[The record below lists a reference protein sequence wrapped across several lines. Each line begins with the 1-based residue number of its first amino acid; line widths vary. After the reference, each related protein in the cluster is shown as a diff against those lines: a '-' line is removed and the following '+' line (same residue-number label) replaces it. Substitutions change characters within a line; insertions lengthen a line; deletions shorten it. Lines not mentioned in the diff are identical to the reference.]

1 MKMFKK
7 VLAAMLVGVMA
18 ASMIGCGG
26 SSDTQDTAE
35 TATESAQAATD
46 LPESAK
52 IAEIQ
57 EKGKLVLGTASG
69 YPPFE
74 FVSNEN
80 NGAVI
85 GIDVELAQAVADK
98 LGVELIVQDMPFGEL
113 VMNLSM
119 GQCDIVIAGMPET
132 PERAEVV
139 DFSNV
144 YVNDEQ
150 TIIVRAE
157 DADKY
162 ASLADFE
169 GKLVDVEM
177 GASSE
182 TVAKDEMTGAKVNA
196 LSLIADCFM
205 ELSQGK
211 CDAVVT
217 GMVVGKQYVVNN
229 SSYAELDQ
237 IKFVNKDKP
246 TQACIQKGDEGFLQL
261 VNDVIKENQD
271 NGNFDKWIEEYSAQA
286 SKEAN

>member
-1 MKMFKK
+1 MKK
-7 VLAAMLVGVMA
+7 VLAVLLTMAMVLSFTA
-18 ASMIGCGG
+18 CGSAPTT
-26 SSDTQDTAE
+26 SSDNKN
-35 TATESAQAATD
+35 QAGG
-46 LPESAK
+46 AK
-52 IAEIQ
+52 IEAIKA
-57 EKGKLVLGTASG
+57 KGKLVLGTASG

-74 FVSNEN
+74 FVSVEN
-80 NGAVI
+80 NGNVI

-98 LGVELIVQDMPFGEL
+98 LGVELVVRDMAFSEL
-113 VMNLSM
+113 VMSLSM
-119 GQCDIVIAGMPET
+119 GDTDIVIAGMPET

-157 DADKY
+157 DAAKY
-162 ASLADFE
+162 SSLDDFS
-169 GKLVDVEM
+169 GKAVDVEM

-182 TVAKDEMTGAKVNA
+182 TVARDELTGANINA
-196 LSLIADCFM
+196 LSLIADCFT

-229 SSYAELDQ
+229 NKYAELSS

-246 TQACIQKGDEGFLQL
+246 TQACIAKGDAEFLKL
-261 VNDVIKENQD
+261 VNEVIKENQD
-271 NGNFDKWIEEYSAQA
+271 NGNFDKWIDEYSAQA
-286 SKEAN
+286 SKEAGN

>member
-1 MKMFKK
+1 MKK
-7 VLAAMLVGVMA
+7 VLAVLLTMAMVLSFTA
-18 ASMIGCGG
+18 CGYAPTT
-26 SSDTQDTAE
+26 SSDNKN
-35 TATESAQAATD
+35 QAGG
-46 LPESAK
+46 AK
-52 IAEIQ
+52 IEAIKA
-57 EKGKLVLGTASG
+57 KGKLVLGTASG

-74 FVSNEN
+74 FVSVEN
-80 NGAVI
+80 NGNVI

-98 LGVELIVQDMPFGEL
+98 LGVELVVRDMAFSEL
-113 VMNLSM
+113 VMSLSM
-119 GQCDIVIAGMPET
+119 GDTDIVIAGMPET

-157 DADKY
+157 DAAKY
-162 ASLADFE
+162 SSLDDFS
-169 GKLVDVEM
+169 GKAVDVEM

-182 TVAKDEMTGAKVNA
+182 TVARDELTGANINA
-196 LSLIADCFM
+196 LSLIADCFT

-229 SSYAELDQ
+229 NKYAELSS

-246 TQACIQKGDEGFLQL
+246 TQACIAKGDAEFLKL
-261 VNDVIKENQD
+261 VNEVIKENQD
-271 NGNFDKWIEEYSAQA
+271 NGNFDKWIAEYSAQA
-286 SKEAN
+286 SKEAGN